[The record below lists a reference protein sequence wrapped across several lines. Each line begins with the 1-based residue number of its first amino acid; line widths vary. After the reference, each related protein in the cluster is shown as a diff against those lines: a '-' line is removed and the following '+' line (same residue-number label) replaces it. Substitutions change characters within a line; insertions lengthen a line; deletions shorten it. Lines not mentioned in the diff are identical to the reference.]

1 MFCSKCG
8 EPINPGAAFCSSCGT
23 QVSAQLHALQ
33 PVTETVSVT
42 APASSGDISW
52 GMFAANVV
60 GMLLIAYMTY
70 PIPAELKR
78 PDALVYLLIRVGV
91 PAIFAAIVTG
101 LFYAF
106 RKKKEGRLLKR
117 SFVIASWVM
126 LGLVVLGE
134 RGS

>member
-8 EPINPGAAFCSSCGT
+8 KSINPGAAFCSSCG
-23 QVSAQLHALQ
+23 A
-33 PVTETVSVT
+33 SVGSTDVAAGT
-42 APASSGDISW
+42 APVVPSAGAGDISW
-52 GMFAANVV
+52 GMLAANFV

-78 PDALVYLLIRVGV
+78 PDAIVYLLIRVGV
-91 PAIFAAIVTG
+91 PAAFAVVVTG

-106 RKKKEGRLLKR
+106 RKKKEGRLLRR
-117 SFVIASWVM
+117 SFVIASWVF